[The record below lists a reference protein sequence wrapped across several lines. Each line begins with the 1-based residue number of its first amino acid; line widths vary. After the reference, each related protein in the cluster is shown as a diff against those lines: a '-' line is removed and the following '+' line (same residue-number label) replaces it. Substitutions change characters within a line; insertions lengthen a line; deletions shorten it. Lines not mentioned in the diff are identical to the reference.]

1 MEKPVYIEE
10 YTSDWVKQFQE
21 EREIL
26 KGIMGQKA
34 IAIEHIGSTSVEG
47 LGAKPILDIA
57 IGVNDLKVVSEFVEP
72 LKQIGYEFV
81 YHKEFP
87 ERRFFRKGQWR
98 AGTHH
103 LHFYQFEGE
112 HWNNQILFRNYLR
125 NNPDVLE
132 EYHQLKVNLA
142 EKFRFDRVSY
152 TENKAPFIQ
161 KVLQKSKK
169 EEEQA

>member
-1 MEKPVYIEE
+1 MEKPVFIEE

-26 KGIMGQKA
+26 KEIIGEKV

-57 IGVNDLKVVSEFVEP
+57 IGVNDLEVVSEFIEP

-103 LHFYQFEGE
+103 LHFYKFQGE

-125 NNPDVLE
+125 NNPGVSK
-132 EYHQLKVNLA
+132 EYHQLKVDLA
-142 EKFRFDRVSY
+142 EKFQFDRVSY

-161 KVLQKSKK
+161 NVLQEAKK
-169 EEEQA
+169 EEQA

>member
-1 MEKPVYIEE
+1 MEKQVYIEE

-26 KGIMGQKA
+26 KGIIGQKA
-34 IAIEHIGSTSVEG
+34 IAIEHIGSTSVKA

-57 IGVNDLKVVSEFVEP
+57 IGVNDLDVVSEFIEP

-125 NNPDVLE
+125 NNPDVLK
-132 EYHQLKVNLA
+132 EYHQLKVDLA

-161 KVLQKSKK
+161 KILQKAK

>member
-1 MEKPVYIEE
+1 MEKPVFIEE

-26 KGIMGQKA
+26 KEIIGEKV

-57 IGVNDLKVVSEFVEP
+57 IGVNDLEVVSEFIEP

-103 LHFYQFEGE
+103 LHFYKFQGE

-125 NNPDVLE
+125 NNPGVSK
-132 EYHQLKVNLA
+132 EYHQLKVDLA
-142 EKFRFDRVSY
+142 EKFQFDRVSY

-161 KVLQKSKK
+161 NVLQKAKK
-169 EEEQA
+169 EEHA